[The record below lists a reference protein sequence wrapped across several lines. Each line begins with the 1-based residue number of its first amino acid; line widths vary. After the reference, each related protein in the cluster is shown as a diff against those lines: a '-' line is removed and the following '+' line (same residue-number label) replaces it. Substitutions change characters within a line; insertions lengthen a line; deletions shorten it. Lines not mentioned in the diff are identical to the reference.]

1 MNETDEQKNETR
13 AASAAEAAADASAG
27 QDVAAL
33 QAALDAAMAEIAQ
46 LKDERLRALAE
57 AENTRRR
64 AARDRQDASQYAISA
79 FARDLLAVADNLERA
94 LASVT
99 AEARQADPQLDA
111 LMGGVEATERALKTT
126 FERYGITPIAAQ
138 GAPFDPHLHEAMFEV
153 ADNSVAHGTVVQVLE
168 AGYTIHD
175 RTLRPAR
182 VGVARG
188 GPKASAGGGGE
199 AGDAGETVGA
209 TETTED
215 KLAFGAGR
223 GYGQSGP
230 EHGAGSRVDE
240 RS

>member
-1 MNETDEQKNETR
+1 MNETNDPMNEAP
-13 AASAAEAAADASAG
+13 AAAAAGEAAADASAV

-33 QAALDAAMAEIAQ
+33 RAALEAARGEIAQ

-57 AENTRRR
+57 VENTRRR

-99 AEARQADPQLDA
+99 AETRQADPQLDA
-111 LMGGVEATERALKTT
+111 LMGGIEATERALKTT
-126 FERYGITPIAAQ
+126 FERHGITPIAAQ
-138 GAPFDPHLHEAMFEV
+138 GAPFDPHRHEAMFEV
-153 ADNSVAHGTVVQVLE
+153 PDSSVAHGTVVQVLE

-188 GPKASAGGGGE
+188 GPKAGSGGGGE
-199 AGDAGETVGA
+199 PAEGGEEA
-209 TETTED
+209 DD

-223 GYGQSGP
+223 GYGQSGH
-230 EHGAGSRVDE
+230 EHGAGSRIDE